1 MGMLIE
7 TVIHREA
14 ERNAQMISQYEA
26 LLSVLPKGSIVCRK
40 KEYFYL
46 KYRENGKVHDKYL
59 GKESSKIE
67 EIREKLAQRK
77 HCEEMLTALQQE
89 KKAIQKILEGFA

>member
-1 MGMLIE
+1 MLIE

-14 ERNAQMISQYEA
+14 KRNAQMISQYET
-26 LLSVLPKGSIVCRK
+26 LLSELPKGSIVCRK
-40 KEYFYL
+40 NEYYYL
-46 KYRENGKVHDKYL
+46 KYRENGKVCDKYL

-67 EIREKLAQRK
+67 EIREKLAQRR
-77 HCEEMLTALQQE
+77 HCEEMLSALHQE

>member
-1 MGMLIE
+1 MLIE

-14 ERNAQMISQYEA
+14 KRNAQMILQYED
-26 LLSVLPKGSIVCRK
+26 LLSALPKGSIVCRK
-40 KEYFYL
+40 NEYYYL
-46 KYRENGKVHDKYL
+46 KYRENGKVCDKYL

-77 HCEEMLTALQQE
+77 HCEEMLTALLQE
-89 KKAIQKILEGFA
+89 KK

>member
-1 MGMLIE
+1 MLIE

-14 ERNAQMISQYEA
+14 KRNAQMILQYEY
-26 LLSVLPKGSIVCRK
+26 LLSELPKGSIVCRK
-40 KEYFYL
+40 NEYYYL
-46 KYRENGKVHDKYL
+46 KYRENGKVCDKYL
-59 GKESSKIE
+59 GKEASKIE

-77 HCEEMLTALQQE
+77 HCEEMLSALHQE

>member
-1 MGMLIE
+1 MLIE

-14 ERNAQMISQYEA
+14 KRNEQMILQYES
-26 LLSVLPKGSIVCRK
+26 LLLELPKGSIVCRK
-40 KEYFYL
+40 NEYYYL
-46 KYRENGKVHDKYL
+46 KYRENGKVCDKYL

-67 EIREKLAQRK
+67 GIREKLAQRK
-77 HCEEMLTALQQE
+77 HCEEMLTALHQE

>member
-1 MGMLIE
+1 MLIE